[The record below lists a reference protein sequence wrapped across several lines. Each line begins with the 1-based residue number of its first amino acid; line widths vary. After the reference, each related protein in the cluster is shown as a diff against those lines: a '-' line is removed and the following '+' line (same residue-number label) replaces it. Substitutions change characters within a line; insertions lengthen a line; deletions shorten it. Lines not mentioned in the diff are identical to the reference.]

1 MSLSGKQ
8 KDKGIFLMLP
18 VWRQSYGL
26 TLCPQICMFKP
37 NDQCEVVKSCRQE
50 ALKVVENAA
59 PSCAPALVFPLFVKS
74 PIRCWKWRVA
84 FPRHCLVVPSGL
96 IPPHLEMSKTSL
108 HCCISYF
115 CIIVI
120 KYLAEMRQKRH
131 IPAVVEPMSS
141 SFWGTYGGTATFLL
155 GFGKCFWHY
164 EDKWVLHQI
173 EKGQGQHTASD
184 LKCYLNTCF
193 SLWG

>member
-8 KDKGIFLMLP
+8 KDKNIFLMLP

-37 NDQCEVVKSCRQE
+37 NGQCEVVKSWGKK
-50 ALKVVENAA
+50 ALKAVESAA
-59 PSCAPALVFPLFVKS
+59 PSCTPALVFLLFGKS
-74 PIRCWKWRVA
+74 PTRCWKWRVA

-96 IPPHLEMSKTSL
+96 IPPHFELNETSL

-115 CIIVI
+115 CMVVT
-120 KYLAEMRQKRH
+120 KYLAKMRKGRH

-155 GFGKCFWHY
+155 GFGKWFDIMKTSKPCM
-164 EDKWVLHQI
+164 K
-173 EKGQGQHTASD
+173 
-184 LKCYLNTCF
+184 
-193 SLWG
+193 